1 MKLYNITM
9 RLNRLEMLN
18 QMLRLHIIG
27 TGSKVENEL
36 QDHLIKGSIDEYK
49 HQASILGL
57 NVSQTGIERRAR
69 FIVSQ
74 DYHNAHFS
82 DRVWR
87 DTRELSRR
95 IERNLES
102 VVIQGKNP
110 REFAKKLRDLVSKD
124 IKNITNA
131 TERLAYTES
140 GRVWIQTQIEAY
152 KDGGYEY
159 LEIMTEPTA
168 CRHCS
173 PHNGDIVKIS
183 EAVEGDNIPLW
194 HPRCRCTTVAYFDD
208 KNTDKSYN
216 LEDMG
221 YNKSKASKEVWAAK
235 KAQKTANELYNL
247 GSNKL
252 NLDIYLKD
260 EKLRKAIRN
269 DYNLRINQGRQD
281 KHIQGTNNY
290 NQELAQGRY
299 KSYLLGGVD
308 PQELVDKYAGTGE
321 LRRVENIGEW
331 INKEFVEADKDIG
344 YWVNIKTG
352 DEIITNRFSIS
363 YSKEKGVHIV
373 PAKPKQYRR

>member
-18 QMLRLHIIG
+18 QMLRVHVIG

-49 HQASILGL
+49 RQASILGL
-57 NVSQTGIERRAR
+57 NIDQTGIERRAR

-87 DTRELSRR
+87 DNRELSRR
-95 IERNLES
+95 IERNIES

-110 REFAKKLRDLVSKD
+110 REFARKLRDLVSKD

-140 GRVWIQTQIEAY
+140 GRVWIQTQIDAY

-208 KNTDKSYN
+208 KNSDKSYN

-221 YNKSKASKEVWAAK
+221 YNK
-235 KAQKTANELYNL
+235 NEDKPLKISPNSSLEIINRVKNGEINLKSNRGHYEKHVSGTKQYN
-247 GSNKL
+247 N
-252 NLDIYLKD
+252 YLKN
-260 EKLRKAIRN
+260 RKERGWGPQNRLTISEDKVQEIINNFHGRGIIYHGKN
-269 DYNLRINQGRQD
+269 NLNKWFEEVNVG
-281 KHIQGTNNY
+281 K
-290 NQELAQGRY
+290 
-299 KSYLLGGVD
+299 
-308 PQELVDKYAGTGE
+308 
-321 LRRVENIGEW
+321 NIG
-331 INKEFVEADKDIG
+331 
-344 YWVNIKTG
+344 Y
-352 DEIITNRFSIS
+352 
-363 YSKEKGVHIV
+363 YYLKGVGYPTSKIRIYYGKKGTHIV
-373 PAKPKQYRR
+373 PIRGDDFD

>member
-1 MKLYNITM
+1 M
-9 RLNRLEMLN
+9 
-18 QMLRLHIIG
+18 
-27 TGSKVENEL
+27 
-36 QDHLIKGSIDEYK
+36 IKGKIDEYK
-49 HQASILGL
+49 RQASILGL
-57 NVSQTGIERRAR
+57 NIDQTGIERRAR

-110 REFAKKLRDLVSKD
+110 REFARKLRDLVSKD

-152 KDGGYEY
+152 KDVGYEY

-194 HPRCRCTTVAYFDD
+194 HPRCRCTTVAYF
-208 KNTDKSYN
+208 
-216 LEDMG
+216 
-221 YNKSKASKEVWAAK
+221 
-235 KAQKTANELYNL
+235 
-247 GSNKL
+247 
-252 NLDIYLKD
+252 
-260 EKLRKAIRN
+260 
-269 DYNLRINQGRQD
+269 
-281 KHIQGTNNY
+281 
-290 NQELAQGRY
+290 
-299 KSYLLGGVD
+299 
-308 PQELVDKYAGTGE
+308 
-321 LRRVENIGEW
+321 
-331 INKEFVEADKDIG
+331 
-344 YWVNIKTG
+344 
-352 DEIITNRFSIS
+352 
-363 YSKEKGVHIV
+363 
-373 PAKPKQYRR
+373 